1 MPTQL
6 VNGARLFYETY
17 GKDQPG
23 RAPLLLIH
31 GAPHT
36 GAYDWA
42 EMAPRLASA
51 PGGGYRQSVIVPD
64 CRGHGQSDNPN
75 LTYSFSELAA
85 DMAGLLRAL
94 GYPKA
99 HVVGHSN
106 GGNVA
111 LLMLMEQPDV
121 VQSCVLQ
128 AANGYVSQDFVER
141 EPRAFDPERVEREVP
156 AWRDE
161 LIALHGATN
170 GAGYWRD
177 LLRLTVQALI
187 SGPNY
192 TPEELGRVRKPVLV
206 IQGAEDT
213 VNNVGHHA
221 EYLAEHIPG
230 AQLWL
235 PAGVGHS
242 PHKER
247 PDEWLERYLAF
258 IEPAEKAS

>member
-1 MPTQL
+1 MPIQL
-6 VNGARLFYETY
+6 VQGARLYYETY
-17 GKDQPG
+17 GQDQPG
-23 RAPLLLIH
+23 RAPILLIH

-36 GAYDWA
+36 GQYDWA
-42 EMAPRLASA
+42 DIAPRLATDPA
-51 PGGGYRQSVIVPD
+51 GGYRHSVIVPD

-94 GYPKA
+94 GYARA

-111 LLMLMEQPDV
+111 LLMLMEQGDM

-128 AANGYVSQDFVER
+128 AANGYVSQDFIDR
-141 EPRAFDPERVEREVP
+141 EPRAFDPERVEREAP

-161 LIALHGATN
+161 LIALHAATN
-170 GAGYWRD
+170 GEDYWRD

-192 TPEELGRVRKPVLV
+192 SPEALGRIRKPVFV
-206 IQGAEDT
+206 IQGAEDS
-213 VNNVGHHA
+213 VNNVGRHA

-230 AQLWL
+230 ARLWL
-235 PAGVGHS
+235 PEGIGHS
-242 PHKER
+242 PHKEV
-247 PDEWLERYLAF
+247 PDEWLGRILAF
-258 IEPAEKAS
+258 IDAAE